1 MRARVTKAAAVGG
14 LALVAASLLT
24 AMTGAPADAAAPTTT
39 PIATDPMGSAR
50 WGDISASLSRRTL
63 SASGAW
69 VANQDAGS
77 LYTLTAGHGIQ
88 TAWSRGMTGKGVTV
102 AVVDTGVAPVPGLDG
117 DQWKLVD
124 GPDLSFEGQAEVNR
138 YVDGFGHGTHL
149 AGIIAGRDKGWDA
162 ARPNPRVFA
171 GVAPDAQI
179 LNVKVGSSDGGAD
192 VSQVIAA
199 LDWLV
204 QHKRD
209 AGMNVRVIALAY
221 GTASP
226 QAWQVDPLAHAV
238 ESAWRA
244 GIVVVSAAGNDGTA
258 AGRLVM
264 PAADPHVLA
273 VGAVDTLGTEARTD
287 DVVAP
292 FSSAGSTARRPDV
305 VAPGRSVV
313 SLRVPGGYAD
323 TMSPEGRVTGDAS
336 GRFFRGSGT
345 SQATAFVAGEVALLL
360 QKRPALTPDQ
370 VKALLV
376 STARPLKK
384 AAPAM
389 GAGVPDVLAA
399 STAAL
404 PKAAAAKP
412 FSTGTGSLELARG
425 GDHVVDPVT
434 GTTLTGEVDAV
445 GGAWKP
451 AAWAAAS
458 TKRTAWQKG
467 VWNGRVWSGDRFVAD
482 RWQSAPWV
490 GVSWT
495 GAAWDSTARQD
506 AWAARSWRADSWEA
520 RSWRADSWLARSWR
534 SLL

>member
-1 MRARVTKAAAVGG
+1 MRVRGSKAAAGG
-14 LALVAASLLT
+14 LALVAASMVTSMT
-24 AMTGAPADAAAPTTT
+24 ASSAAATPTTAPQLSD
-39 PIATDPMGSAR
+39 PIAAAR
-50 WGDISASLSRRTL
+50 WGDIS
-63 SASGAW
+63 SASARKALAANGAW
-69 VANQDAGS
+69 AANKDAGS

-102 AVVDTGVAPVPGLDG
+102 AVVDTGVSPVPGLDG
-117 DQWKLVD
+117 GTSKVVD

-138 YVDGFGHGTHL
+138 YADGFGHGTHM
-149 AGIIAGRDKGWDA
+149 AGIIAGRDKGWNA

-192 VSQVIAA
+192 VSQVIAG

-204 QHKRD
+204 QHKTD

-221 GTASP
+221 GTSSA
-226 QAWQVDPLAHAV
+226 QAWQIDPLAHAV

-258 AGRLVM
+258 ATRLVM

-273 VGAVDTLGTEARTD
+273 VGAVDTLGTTARTD

-292 FSSAGSTARRPDV
+292 FSSDGSASRRPDV

-323 TMSPEGRVTGDAS
+323 TMSPQGRVTGDAS
-336 GRFFRGSGT
+336 ERFFRGSGT

-360 QKRPALTPDQ
+360 QKRPALTPNQ

-384 AAPAM
+384 ATAAM
-389 GAGVPDVLAA
+389 GAGVPNVLAA
-399 STAAL
+399 AAAAL

-412 FSTGTGSLELARG
+412 FSTGTGSLEKARG

-434 GTTLTGEVDAV
+434 GTTLVGEVDAM
-445 GGAWKP
+445 GAAWKP
-451 AAWAAAS
+451 ADWARTS
-458 TKRTAWQKG
+458 TSRTSWQKG
-467 VWNGRVWSGDRFVAD
+467 VWNGRVWSGDRFVAN

-490 GVSWT
+490 GASWT
-495 GAAWDSTARQD
+495 GAAWDSSARQD

-534 SLL
+534 SLF